1 MKKIFK
7 TTCLLFAAS
16 LVLVSCKKFESINEN
31 PIAANEDQVQ
41 AEYFLNGSII
51 GAQQNPDVAERSFVL
66 YWKTA
71 AHQQEDNG
79 LSSGEYDDGW
89 TGAYY
94 NQASEWLNQANTAI
108 QIGEGHVEKGLDKP
122 YTNNTIQ
129 ISRIWRAYLLTEMSD
144 VFGPVPIAAF
154 QGKSPEF
161 NDVKTVYSYALAE
174 LTDAVLKMDVAVIP
188 TDAIKKL
195 DPAYGYDYKKW
206 VKYANSMRMR
216 LAMRLSEVDLAKAK
230 AEFEAAAATNNYI
243 MTADEMFQVQE
254 KPGWDQLTGVMSREW
269 NPQYLSATLNNLF
282 IGLGGV
288 KSETLVSDGFKSFVK
303 PADYIGLKFEN
314 HFTTKTNDPSAG
326 YWLDGLPEIIDPRA
340 YKSFIIPG
348 DFENPDFSTFPSWNQ
363 NAKITKRN
371 LEDSKGAVVKEIEA
385 KGTWNPG
392 MNGDWGV
399 KGSMNKV
406 MANHPGTLPRL
417 SAQFRKSTNKRVF
430 FANWETYFLLAEA
443 SVRGWNTPV
452 DGKTAYETG
461 IAKNFEYWGVT
472 PGSYLSSQDY
482 NRMGTSVSWDHIAE
496 PPATHAMKFVNG
508 YTGAAGVANIAYP
521 KNGLYKNGTV
531 KNDLLTKIIT
541 QKFIAQNPWQPLE
554 AWSDHRRLGLPFFE
568 NPAIENPLME
578 LPALTTGTYMTST
591 VKFFPQRIKYPS
603 SLQNTN
609 AAGYQQAVA
618 ALGGAD
624 VVLTPLWWAQK

>member
-1 MKKIFK
+1 MRKIFK
-7 TTCLLFAAS
+7 TTFLLFAAS

-79 LSSGEYDDGW
+79 LSSGEYNDGW

-108 QIGEGHVEKGLDKP
+108 QIGEGHIEKGLAKP

-129 ISRIWRAYLLTEMSD
+129 IARIWRAYLLTEMSD
-144 VFGPVPIAAF
+144 VFGPVPIEAF

-161 NDVKTVYSYALAE
+161 NDVKTVYDYALSE
-174 LTDAVLKMDVAVIP
+174 LTEAGSKIDVAVIP

-195 DPAYGYDYKKW
+195 DPAYAYDYKKW

-216 LAMRLSEVDLAKAK
+216 LAMRLSEVDPAKAK
-230 AEFEAAAATNNYI
+230 KEFEAAAATNNFI
-243 MTADEMFQVQE
+243 IAADEMFQVQE

-288 KSETLVSDGFKSFVK
+288 KSETLVSEDFKSFVK

-314 HFTTKTNDPSAG
+314 HFATKTNDPSAG

-340 YKSFIIPG
+340 FKSFIIPG
-348 DFENPDFSTFPSWNQ
+348 DFDNPNFSIFPSWNQ
-363 NAKITKRN
+363 TAKTTKRN

-417 SAQFRKSTNKRVF
+417 SAEFRKSTNKRIF
-430 FANWETYFLLAEA
+430 FANWETYFLMAEA
-443 SVRGWNTPV
+443 AVRGWNTPV

-508 YTGAAGVANIAYP
+508 YTGAEGVANIAYP
-521 KNGLYKNGTV
+521 KNSLYKNGAV
-531 KNDLLTKIIT
+531 KNDLLTKVIT

-568 NPAIENPLME
+568 NPAIENPLID
-578 LPALTTGTYMTST
+578 LPALTNGTYMTNS